1 MSHSPADCLDFDFGP
16 RPVAMGPPTGLS
28 HSVSVC
34 FSQANKH
41 YNGDNIGYDGGMLRD
56 TYCGPESPRKCSG
69 SG

>member
-1 MSHSPADCLDFDFGP
+1 
-16 RPVAMGPPTGLS
+16 MGPPTGLS